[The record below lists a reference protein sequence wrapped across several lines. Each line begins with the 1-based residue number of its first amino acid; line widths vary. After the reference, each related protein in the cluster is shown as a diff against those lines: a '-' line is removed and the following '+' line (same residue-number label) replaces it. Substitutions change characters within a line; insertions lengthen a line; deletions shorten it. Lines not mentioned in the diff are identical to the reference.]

1 MSESKGRVVD
11 VPIFMMAFS
20 VILAILLSM
29 LANATA
35 PILFPII
42 LDWVVEIIGFFAPEM
57 LAPIVPA
64 PGAPEPPLAT
74 I

>member
-1 MSESKGRVVD
+1 MSESKGRAVD

-20 VILAILLSM
+20 AILAILLSM
-29 LANATA
+29 LANETA

-42 LDWVVEIIGFFAPEM
+42 RDWVVEIVGFFAPEM
-57 LAPIVPA
+57 LAPMVP
-64 PGAPEPPLAT
+64 APEPPMET